1 MPGIG
6 RSLAL
11 PKSFA
16 PRRTDEEF
24 NERRVDRFVYRQP
37 KTIEDFIMEF
47 RQLGG
52 SGLKV
57 PALCLGTGT
66 FGGKNEFFR
75 GWGATEVEEALL

>member
-37 KTIEDFIMEF
+37 KTIEDFIMDEKLDWF
-47 RQLGG
+47 LQNVRLM
-52 SGLKV
+52 K
-57 PALCLGTGT
+57 AL
-66 FGGKNEFFR
+66 
-75 GWGATEVEEALL
+75 EVR